1 MRMIPSRRPAR
12 DRRSVALC
20 LLLVMPVL
28 VACGGGQPANPYSA
42 TVDEC
47 IRALG
52 DAPSTVTG
60 IFIEPDDGYA
70 PVLDELNDARC
81 GIDLTI
87 YMLTDDDV
95 FTALEDAVD
104 RGVRVRVMLEEHPF
118 GAFGDQQEAF
128 DRLRAG
134 GVAVQWG
141 LSAHRFTH
149 AKYVVIDKRVA
160 LIMNQNLTR
169 SAFDGNREFGV
180 ITTEPAAVEQAA
192 AIFAHDWAGTSTAT
206 VAGPLVVSPENSRSR
221 VIGLIDG
228 ARESIDFYAEV
239 ITDDDVLS
247 ALRGAMQRGVRVRL
261 IVNASFD
268 SEEEDVLIS
277 LASAG
282 VDVRLMEG
290 LYIHAKTMIVDGATA
305 LIGSQ
310 NYTPTSLDQ
319 NRELGMV
326 VEQGAL
332 VNRCLAI
339 FERDWVR
346 AIPAAPVRDEVPLG
360 AAPIRGYAIG
370 ASDTTPAHL
379 QELVRPGT

>member
-1 MRMIPSRRPAR
+1 
-12 DRRSVALC
+12 
-20 LLLVMPVL
+20 
-28 VACGGGQPANPYSA
+28 
-42 TVDEC
+42 
-47 IRALG
+47 
-52 DAPSTVTG
+52 
-60 IFIEPDDGYA
+60 
-70 PVLDELNDARC
+70 
-81 GIDLTI
+81 
-87 YMLTDDDV
+87 
-95 FTALEDAVD
+95 
-104 RGVRVRVMLEEHPF
+104 
-118 GAFGDQQEAF
+118 
-128 DRLRAG
+128 
-134 GVAVQWG
+134 
-141 LSAHRFTH
+141 
-149 AKYVVIDKRVA
+149 
-160 LIMNQNLTR
+160 
-169 SAFDGNREFGV
+169 
-180 ITTEPAAVEQAA
+180 
-192 AIFAHDWAGTSTAT
+192 
-206 VAGPLVVSPENSRSR
+206 
-221 VIGLIDG
+221 
-228 ARESIDFYAEV
+228 
-239 ITDDDVLS
+239 
-247 ALRGAMQRGVRVRL
+247 VRVRL

-360 AAPIRGYAIG
+360 AAPIRGYDIG